1 MPVVVQG
8 LSFSYSKGTPFEKKA
23 LDNVSLTIND
33 GEFVGIMGHTGSG
46 KSTFI
51 QHLNGLIRVQE
62 EAWKWTAYA
71 LRTQN
76 VPSPIIR
83 S

>member
-33 GEFVGIMGHTGSG
+33 GEFVGIMGHTGST
-46 KSTFI
+46 ST
-51 QHLNGLIRVQE
+51 GLSGCRK

-76 VPSPIIR
+76 VPSPITR